1 MTLFENNINNSVKDP
16 DSVPLA
22 DRMRPDTIEGFVGQA
37 HLVGPGKILRQMIEE
52 DRIFSMI
59 FWGPPGCGKTT
70 LAKIIAKRT
79 RSRFVSYSAVVAGIK
94 QIKEVMEIAQYEK
107 KTHGKQT
114 VLFIDE
120 IHRFNKAQ
128 QDAFLPYVEDG
139 TIILI
144 GATTENPSFEIISA
158 LLSRC
163 KVFILNKL
171 SNEEIASLLSRALSD
186 DINGFGGKNI
196 KINKKTTDLIAE
208 FSDGDTRI
216 AYNILEMAVNSLGGN
231 AGEKEKVLLTID
243 TPVIENIIQKKMLLY
258 DKNGEEHF
266 NLISALHKSLRGSD
280 PDAAAYWIIRMIE
293 GGEDPLYILRRMVRF
308 ASEDIG
314 LADPSAL
321 NITVSAKNAFEFIG
335 PPEGYLA
342 ILEAA
347 VYLALAPKSNSLY
360 KAYKN
365 IEYDIDHHQALPVP
379 LHIRNAPTR
388 LMKEAG
394 YSKGYKYPHDYED
407 AIVSQSYLPDNL
419 KNRKYYDPVER
430 GFEKEL
436 KERLKKISEYKKRL
450 EGPEKSK

>member
-1 MTLFENNINNSVKDP
+1 
-16 DSVPLA
+16 
-22 DRMRPDTIEGFVGQA
+22 
-37 HLVGPGKILRQMIEE
+37 
-52 DRIFSMI
+52 
-59 FWGPPGCGKTT
+59 
-70 LAKIIAKRT
+70 
-79 RSRFVSYSAVVAGIK
+79 
-94 QIKEVMEIAQYEK
+94 
-107 KTHGKQT
+107 
-114 VLFIDE
+114 
-120 IHRFNKAQ
+120 
-128 QDAFLPYVEDG
+128 
-139 TIILI
+139 
-144 GATTENPSFEIISA
+144 
-158 LLSRC
+158 
-163 KVFILNKL
+163 
-171 SNEEIASLLSRALSD
+171 
-186 DINGFGGKNI
+186 
-196 KINKKTTDLIAE
+196 
-208 FSDGDTRI
+208 
-216 AYNILEMAVNSLGGN
+216 
-231 AGEKEKVLLTID
+231 
-243 TPVIENIIQKKMLLY
+243 MLLY

-365 IEYDIDHHQALPVP
+365 IEYDIDQHQALPVP

-407 AIVSQSYLPDNL
+407 AIVSQSFLPDNL
-419 KNRKYYDPVER
+419 KSRKYYNPVER

-450 EGPEKSK
+450 EETEKNK